1 MNQVEEKEEAGLKVL
16 VVDDNVDI
24 AESLSAL
31 LELQGCKV
39 RVAHGGEAGL
49 ELAHRVGPDLIF
61 LDIGLPGM
69 NGYEVARKIGE
80 ERDGDRPLLVALTG
94 YGQDS
99 DREKAAE
106 AGFDRHLVKPARLE
120 QIREILDEFAAEY

>member
-1 MNQVEEKEEAGLKVL
+1 MTETSENTQQRRVL

-24 AESLSAL
+24 ADALASLL
-31 LELQGCKV
+31 DIQGCEV

-49 ELAHRVGPDLIF
+49 ELALRFRPRVIF

-69 NGYEVARKIGE
+69 DGYQVARKLRQTDWGKEIE
-80 ERDGDRPLLVALTG
+80 LIALTG

-99 DREKAAE
+99 DRQQALD
-106 AGFDRHLVKPARLE
+106 AGFDHHLVKPARLD
-120 QIREILDEFAAEY
+120 QIRDILEKL